1 MTKVIKNANLAYK
14 PGLDKFYFSLN
25 TQVGGINVELTEY
38 DVRILTE
45 IFEKVMF
52 QRFEVKDQHDT
63 LEYLLGYISSLAEED
78 DEVKKRVK
86 EYFTDPT

>member
-14 PGLDKFYFSLN
+14 PGLDKFDFSLN
-25 TQVGGINVELTEY
+25 TQVGGINVELTES
-38 DVRILTE
+38 DVRTLTE
-45 IFEKVMF
+45 IFERVLF

-63 LEYLLGYISSLAEED
+63 LDYLLEYISSLAEED
-78 DEVKKRVK
+78 DEVKQRVK